1 LTGPA
6 LRFSETS
13 RFSQPDRQVNAV
25 IRRRKA
31 TRKETLMAEKKAQG
45 KLAHAKG
52 TQKSAK
58 STTKQAATKA
68 AARPGPRK
76 DKPILLAGG
85 NPQIAKAD
93 GERM

>member
-1 LTGPA
+1 
-6 LRFSETS
+6 
-13 RFSQPDRQVNAV
+13 
-25 IRRRKA
+25 
-31 TRKETLMAEKKAQG
+31 MAEKKAQG

-85 NPQIAKAD
+85 NPQIAKVD